1 MRVIDTIESDLSVL
15 NEDENYWVYNGLDNC
30 LTHEID
36 SVLQGQLD
44 DVSRNIYNL
53 SLALQAP
60 VLEMNLRGLLVNQ
73 RRKYAIVKE
82 FEAQVARIEEQFYR
96 IVHEGVG
103 MTHFDNWRSPTQTKE
118 LFYDVLDLPVQK
130 KRNAN
135 GIFMP
140 TTDEQAL
147 ERLSMYFLGEPL
159 ANHLLALRGLGKML
173 GFLRT
178 KIDNDGRMRTQFN
191 IAGTNT
197 GRFASSETDFG
208 TGTNLQNVTSSLRS
222 VFIADPGRIL
232 CNIDLEQAD
241 SRNMGALAWEKL
253 YDADASRITDLLARR
268 AKNIPHWN
276 PSLPWRG
283 PVGPEFAGAYLDA
296 CESGD
301 LHTTV
306 TKMAQPDLPWGR
318 GQTDREVA
326 DKLAFKNKS
335 HRDLSK
341 GIGHGSNYMGTPP
354 TIAKQSRLPTA
365 LVKEFQ
371 VKYFNAF
378 PCIPAVQQI
387 IIDELKQSSCL
398 TTPLGRRRFFFD
410 RPEAG
415 ATQREGVAYM
425 GQSMTADELNYGL
438 LRLWRTG
445 LVELL
450 VQVHDS
456 ILFQFDERRINE
468 ILPVALEAL
477 STKMTLR
484 GGRIFTVGTEAM
496 LGWNWGYYS
505 EDNPDGLRKWKGVE
519 TRKRQ
524 EKSFKLSVQDL

>member
-1 MRVIDTIESDLSVL
+1 MRVINTATDDLSKL
-15 NEDENYWVYNGLDNC
+15 SEDENYWVYNGLDNC
-30 LTHEID
+30 LTLEID
-36 SVLQGQLD
+36 EALEPLID
-44 DVSRNIYNL
+44 DTARQVYDL

-60 VLEMNLRGLLVNQ
+60 ILEMNMRGLLVNQ
-73 RRKYAIVKE
+73 RRKYAVVKE
-82 FEAQVARIEEQFYR
+82 FEAKVARLEEQLYT

-103 MTHFDNWRSPTQTKE
+103 MENFTNWRSPAQTKE
-118 LFYDVLDLPVQK
+118 LFYDVLGLPVQK

-135 GIFMP
+135 GVFAA
-140 TTDEQAL
+140 TTDEKAL
-147 ERLSMYFLGEPL
+147 ERLSMYYFGEPIC
-159 ANHLLALRGLGKML
+159 NHLLALRSLGKML

-178 KIDNDGRMRTQFN
+178 KIDSDGRMRTRFN

-197 GRFASSETDFG
+197 GRFASEASDFD
-208 TGTNLQNVTSSLRS
+208 TGTNLQNVTSSLRGIF
-222 VFIADPGRIL
+222 VADKGKIM

-253 YDADASRITDLLARR
+253 YDADAARITDLLRRR
-268 AKNIPHWN
+268 AAKIPHWN
-276 PSLPWRG
+276 PPLPWRG

-306 TKMAQPDLPWGR
+306 TRMAQPDLPWGED
-318 GQTDREVA
+318 TDRAIA
-326 DKLAFKNKS
+326 DRIAFKNKS

-354 TIAKQSRLPTA
+354 TIGKQSRLPTS

-378 PCIPAVQQI
+378 PCIPAVQQVI
-387 IIDELKQSSCL
+387 MDELAATSCL

-410 RPEAG
+410 RADAG
-415 ATQREGVAYM
+415 NTQREAVAYM

-438 LRLWRTG
+438 MRLWRTG

-456 ILFQFDERRINE
+456 ILFQFDERRIDE
-468 ILPVALEAL
+468 ILPIALEAL
-477 STKMTLR
+477 STKLTLR

-496 LGWNWGYYS
+496 LGWNWGYHS
-505 EDNPDGLRKWKGVE
+505 DSNPDGLRKWKGSE
-519 TRKRQ
+519 TRHRT
-524 EKSFKLSVQDL
+524 ERSFKLSALDL